1 MKEIPA
7 SLSVAGY
14 AYQHVTDWLNDNA
27 SQAERVIKQISAEVA
42 YTGIMIFGALETIA
56 RGVQAL
62 ALKGFCHFCVEESK
76 KKAFIKKY
84 IVPAGDGF
92 LVSATSMGGA
102 AVSLKDNLANCCY
115 NKEEKPGQV
124 IDGEK
129 TINKVTE
136 FYFKTFRTQ
145 LKAMGF
151 QVP

>member
-1 MKEIPA
+1 MNKIPA
-7 SLSVAGY
+7 SLSVAGT
-14 AYQHVTDWLNDNA
+14 AYQHVTDWLNDYD

-56 RGVQAL
+56 RGVHAL
-62 ALKGFCHFCVEESK
+62 ALKGFCHFFVEESK
-76 KKAFIKKY
+76 KKAFTKKY
-84 IVPAGDGF
+84 INPAGEGF
-92 LVSATSMGGA
+92 LFSAAVMGGA
-102 AVSLKDNLANCCY
+102 AISLKDNLANCCY
-115 NKEEKPGQV
+115 NKEVKPGKV
-124 IDGEK
+124 IDGDK